1 MPLPTLTGA
10 GGRPPA
16 RLGSRALLALALVT
30 PVFAGQGLSPAATI
44 TDTSTQ
50 AADRSRQVDEMFRQ
64 WHSPDSAGAAVLVI
78 DDGRTLH
85 ARGYGMANLEA
96 GLPNRTDTI
105 FDIASVSKQFGAMA
119 VALLEADGRLS
130 LDDDVKKYLGEL
142 PDFGSRI
149 TLRHLVHHTSG
160 LRDWPG
166 TLAIGGWN
174 FEDVLSFDHILRMTW
189 HQRTLNFPPGDA
201 HSYSNTGYNLLAE
214 VVARVSGQSFRE
226 FTDARIF
233 RPLGM
238 TKTHFHD
245 DHTEVVVNRAE
256 SYRPGPDGRFRR
268 VVSNLTALGSS
279 SLFTTIDDL
288 AKWIENVHSAAPAVG
303 GRRVVDRLHER
314 GRLNNAT
321 TIPYAFGQSIGEYRG
336 LRTVSHTGSWAGY
349 RSILQ
354 RFPDQRF
361 AVVILGNTANMNP
374 TDLARRIADVY
385 LADRLGPDTPT
396 APAAGRGGAAPSS
409 SGWQPRAAELQP
421 YAGVY
426 ASAELLTSYVV
437 EVRDG
442 QLVARHFRTGD
453 TPLRPVERDRFQAA
467 RFGDVRFVR
476 GAGGELEA
484 FTATSERV
492 RNLRFDRVRR

>member
-1 MPLPTLTGA
+1 LAALGA
-10 GGRPPA
+10 
-16 RLGSRALLALALVT
+16 RALLALALVA
-30 PVFAGQGLSPAATI
+30 PVFARKAPSPAASVTNPPP
-44 TDTSTQ
+44 Q
-50 AADRSRQVDEMFRQ
+50 ANADRSRKVDDMFRQ
-64 WHSPDSAGAAVLVI
+64 WHAPDSAGAAVLVI
-78 DDGRTLH
+78 DGGRTVH
-85 ARGYGMANLEA
+85 AKGYGMANLEA
-96 GLPNRTDTI
+96 ALPNRTDTV

-130 LDDDVKKYLGEL
+130 LDDDVRRYIGEL
-142 PDFGSRI
+142 PEFGHRI

-166 TLAIGGWN
+166 TLSIGGWS
-174 FEDVLSFDHILRMTW
+174 FEDVLSFGQILRMTY
-189 HQRTLNFPPGDA
+189 HQRAVNFPPGSA

-214 VVARVSGQSFRE
+214 VVARVSGRSFRE
-226 FTDARIF
+226 FTDERIF

-256 SYRPGPDGRFRR
+256 SYRPGTDGRFRR

-279 SLFTTIDDL
+279 SLFTTVEDL
-288 AKWIENVHSAAPAVG
+288 ARWIENFHAAAPAVG

-314 GRLNNAT
+314 GRLNDAT
-321 TIPYAFGQSIGEYRG
+321 IIPYAFGQSVGEYRG

-361 AVVILGNTANMNP
+361 AVAILGNTANMNP
-374 TDLARRIADVY
+374 TQLARQIADVY
-385 LADRLGPDTPT
+385 LADRLGPDATT
-396 APAAGRGGAAPSS
+396 SAGAGRGGGAPESS
-409 SGWQPRAAELQP
+409 AWQPRPADLQA

-426 ASAELLTSYVV
+426 ASAELLTSYLV

-442 QLVARHFRTGD
+442 QLVSRHFRTGD
-453 TPLRPVERDRFQAA
+453 TPLRPVERDRFQAP
-467 RFGDVRFVR
+467 RFGDVRFLR
-476 GAGGELEA
+476 DAAGEVEA
-484 FTATSERV
+484 LTATSERV
-492 RNLRFDRVRR
+492 RNLRFDRIRR